1 ADNVGCGV
9 LADAVDVIQ
18 FRPGVAVM
26 IVRGD
31 HGIAPMLIAAIMSR
45 QQAARDLADLR
56 NPEGKDE
63 AVEADMTPRVD
74 GLFEMSRAQFAPAF
88 AFGDFVVVEPENIGG
103 RADQLFFPERG
114 DVLFAEA
121 FDVEGVAR
129 HEMDEAFDGL
139 RAADQAA
146 GATPRRLARLAHGEA
161 VTDRAFLGEHERLAV
176 LGTPVLHHAD
186 HLRDH
191 VAGALHDHRVADPYI
206 LARDVVFV
214 VQGRT
219 PHHDAADGDGLEDSE
234 RRELAGA
241 TDIDADILEL
251 GLALLGGEF
260 VRDRP
265 ARRARGET
273 EPLLKLEI
281 VDLV

>member
-176 LGTPVLHHAD
+176 LGTPVLHHA
-186 HLRDH
+186 
-191 VAGALHDHRVADPYI
+191 
-206 LARDVVFV
+206 
-214 VQGRT
+214 
-219 PHHDAADGDGLEDSE
+219 ADGDGLEDSE

-265 ARRARGET
+265 ARRARG
-273 EPLLKLEI
+273 
-281 VDLV
+281 